1 MESLVNKFQAFL
13 DNQQGFLVDLEP
25 ADNSVL
31 TKLIANYNAKDLE
44 VFAESNNGSAWAIW
58 KHENAFPVVLISSE
72 GIPFD
77 IAAENFE
84 TFLALLYYGTGLIYQ
99 CLTFLDF
106 AKRMDQTVKQ
116 ALKRFDKN
124 YLEKELQRFH
134 ADYPDYSAL
143 YNFIDEQGVDKM
155 ENPVQSFL
163 ATSKLRK
170 AFSEWKESFQ

>member
-1 MESLVNKFQAFL
+1 MENLVSKFQAFL
-13 DNQQGFLVDLEP
+13 DNQQGFLIDLEP

-58 KHENAFPVVLISSE
+58 KHENGFPIVLISSE

-77 IAAENFE
+77 IAAKDFE
-84 TFLALLYYGTGLIYQ
+84 TFLAILYYGTGLMYQ

-106 AKRMDQTVKQ
+106 AKRMGQTEKQ
-116 ALKRFDKN
+116 VLKRFDKN

-134 ADYPDYSAL
+134 TDYPDYNAL
-143 YNFIDEQGVDKM
+143 YNFIDEQGVGKIED
-155 ENPVQSFL
+155 PIQSFL